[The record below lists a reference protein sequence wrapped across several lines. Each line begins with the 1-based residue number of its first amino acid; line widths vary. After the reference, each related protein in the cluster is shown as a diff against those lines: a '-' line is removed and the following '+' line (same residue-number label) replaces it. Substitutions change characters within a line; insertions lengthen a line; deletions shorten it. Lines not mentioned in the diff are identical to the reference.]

1 MKNKTNLPPSKEKL
15 HDSVAKF
22 KTIYDISP
30 GLICVANAN
39 NGIFIECNLAVTSI
53 LGWSVKEFTSKP
65 FNEYIHPDDQQKT
78 VDIITEQLK
87 GKPVANFQNRYRC
100 KDGSYKWL
108 AWQATAI
115 DKNGL
120 VHAVATDI
128 TESKQ
133 REENLLESEEKFK
146 FVSNNLQEGL
156 WITDNKDRMIY
167 FNKKMEEI
175 SGVSKQDF
183 IGLSVI
189 KDFPKET
196 TQHFLPYYKIAK
208 KELRPTYYEADV
220 VTPAGKKT
228 IQSGW
233 LIPRNQDG
241 KYFGMVCTIEDIT
254 EHKQAELALEE
265 SEKKYSDL
273 YNNAPDMFVSVDA
286 KTTLIRD
293 CNQTLATNLGYL
305 KKEIIGKPIFDMYH
319 ADSHEG
325 ANRVFKEF
333 VEKGEVHDAEL
344 QLKRKDGSKLDVS
357 LNVSSVKDKNGTV
370 LYSRSVWRDITERK
384 QAEEKLKS
392 RNKELETWAEVTTD
406 RELFMLELKKEIN
419 ELLEKSG
426 KKPKYKIPI

>member
-108 AWQATAI
+108 AWQATAA
-115 DKNGL
+115 DMNGL
-120 VHAVATDI
+120 VYAVATDI
-128 TESKQ
+128 
-133 REENLLESEEKFK
+133 N
-146 FVSNNLQEGL
+146 
-156 WITDNKDRMIY
+156 DR
-167 FNKKMEEI
+167 
-175 SGVSKQDF
+175 
-183 IGLSVI
+183 
-189 KDFPKET
+189 
-196 TQHFLPYYKIAK
+196 
-208 KELRPTYYEADV
+208 
-220 VTPAGKKT
+220 
-228 IQSGW
+228 
-233 LIPRNQDG
+233 
-241 KYFGMVCTIEDIT
+241 
-254 EHKQAELALEE
+254 KQATQALLQG
-265 SEKKYSDL
+265 EKRYQDL

-325 ANRVFKEF
+325 ANRAFKEF
-333 VEKGEVHDAEL
+333 VKKGEVHDAEL

-384 QAEEKLKS
+384 QTEEKLKN

-419 ELLEKSG
+419 ELLEKFG